1 MKQLW
6 NFISGPQWVLHSVTV
21 QTNSSLFLLC
31 VSTGLSLHLPNTFT
45 HSYHTHTHTAV
56 GQISPREKRTST
68 TPRSPVRPW
77 TPAPLQLLPSRL
89 WARPR
94 PLISAGPPAVLPLP
108 RGSRSPQLTGP
119 GPTPAPGPARA
130 GPVRSASR
138 PPAASGR
145 STQSISI
152 RWVQQ
157 RRSRSLRS
165 VMAVMAIKYRQEKCV
180 HKCLFTN
187 LYIYCHFSFSYDR
200 PGD

>member
-1 MKQLW
+1 MKFHIWAIVSAAFNNGPNKQL
-6 NFISGPQWVLHSVTV
+6 T
-21 QTNSSLFLLC
+21 LFTLC
-31 VSTGLSLHLPNTFT
+31 VHWSVPPSATHLHTPT
-45 HSYHTHTHTAV
+45 THTHTAV
-56 GQISPREKRTST
+56 GQISPREKKTST

-77 TPAPLQLLPSRL
+77 TPARLQLLPSRL

-94 PLISAGPPAVLPLP
+94 PLISAGPPAVLPPP

-152 RWVQQ
+152 RWVRQC
-157 RRSRSLRS
+157 RSHSLRS
-165 VMAVMAIKYRQEKCV
+165 DGPLMVMAVVMMA
-180 HKCLFTN
+180 
-187 LYIYCHFSFSYDR
+187 FSQNIVYFNILKFVTSS
-200 PGD
+200 